1 MHVVHPPRK
10 KRDMRIQLTVSP
22 TRCRG
27 LALLRQHG
35 GAGLHR
41 DKRRSARV
49 NERANWKQENP
60 ATDRPS

>member
-10 KRDMRIQLTVSP
+10 KRDTRIRLTVGLLKSKV
-22 TRCRG
+22 
-27 LALLRQHG
+27 LALLRLHG

-49 NERANWKQENP
+49 NEQAKWKREMP
-60 ATDRPS
+60 